1 MQAVVI
7 RTVWPSGLRRWLQAP
22 VRKGVGSNP
31 TAVTLFMLVC
41 FFFACTE
48 GGCCQLGVQRV
59 CVVCRGACGE
69 LAVPGQEVRGRRRQV
84 PRNSLCSLVAE
95 RQSCKLKVLGSIPS
109 GGFFRQIAPC
119 ALMSL
124 LSLRDFQFFFSS
136 T

>member
-1 MQAVVI
+1 MLPASCAACL
-7 RTVWPSGLRRWLQAP
+7 RGLHRGMW
-22 VRKGVGSNP
+22 
-31 TAVTLFMLVC
+31 
-41 FFFACTE
+41 
-48 GGCCQLGVQRV
+48 RV
-59 CVVCRGACGE
+59 
-69 LAVPGQEVRGRRRQV
+69 VPGQEVRGRRRQV

-124 LSLRDFQFFFSS
+124 LSPRDFQFFLS